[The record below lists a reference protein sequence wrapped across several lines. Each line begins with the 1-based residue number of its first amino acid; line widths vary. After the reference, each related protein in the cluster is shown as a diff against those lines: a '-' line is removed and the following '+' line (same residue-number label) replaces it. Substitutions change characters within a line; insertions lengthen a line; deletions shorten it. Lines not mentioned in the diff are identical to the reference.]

1 MGMGSSVRRDSKQSL
16 RWRGN
21 SGSKTHRAPGFLYIW
36 QGVAL
41 ADDGRW
47 KTIRAQAVAYAQRLS
62 QKRMVLRCSNN
73 SVIEINWDA
82 DNFLH
87 LLGVDCLLPRS
98 VYRDKNNR
106 RKSVSRLF
114 VELSQSTLSDE
125 TLLSGMRCLH
135 DEATIDKKIVVMNF
149 MLQAESARLTSVL
162 KCVEND
168 SVCSFFIGDGNHC
181 VGITLHKVQNPI
193 DPDGKVYFPR
203 SFQYYARGIES
214 MKDFADKLDVSSI
227 TLVPVPSPVDTK
239 PVRHRKRKK

>member
-1 MGMGSSVRRDSKQSL
+1 M
-16 RWRGN
+16 
-21 SGSKTHRAPGFLYIW
+21 
-36 QGVAL
+36 

-73 SVIEINWDA
+73 VVVEINWDA

-135 DEATIDKKIVVMNF
+135 DEATIDKKIAVMNF

-162 KCVEND
+162 KCAEND
-168 SVCSFFIGDGNHC
+168 SVYSFFIGDGNHC

>member
-1 MGMGSSVRRDSKQSL
+1 MSAA
-16 RWRGN
+16 
-21 SGSKTHRAPGFLYIW
+21 T
-36 QGVAL
+36 
-41 ADDGRW
+41 
-47 KTIRAQAVAYAQRLS
+47 
-62 QKRMVLRCSNN
+62 KRN
-73 SVIEINWDA
+73 
-82 DNFLH
+82 
-87 LLGVDCLLPRS
+87 
-98 VYRDKNNR
+98 RDKNNR

-168 SVCSFFIGDGNHC
+168 SVYSFFIGDGNHC